1 MTNVEVVIDA
11 GHGAHDSGAVG
22 NGLLEK
28 ERALKLSHMLN
39 EELRSSGVSTY
50 MTRTTDVF
58 VTLSGRA
65 KMANDRGA
73 KVFIS
78 NHLNSAENPSAL
90 GYETFVLNRNDA
102 KTNRLQDLIHAEG
115 MKVLAPLGFRDRGIR
130 TSNLAVLRETNM
142 PAVLTENGFI
152 SNASDMAHIRKDEV
166 LRKLAQAYA
175 KAICTYLGKSYN
187 GSGNTGGSTGGS
199 TPPPTTGGGS
209 SSNGI
214 GVITVSGE
222 GVRIRSGAGTNFPV
236 KRYIVPNT
244 YIVWAIQNGWACVGA
259 DEWVYADPSYT
270 TLKLNNQPAKPITGV
285 AHILGTNINLRK
297 APSTSAEIVRKMNKG
312 EPPYKVWAKQGD
324 WLNLGGD
331 QWVYYDPAYIKF
343 IQD

>member
-39 EELRSSGVSTY
+39 EELRANGVSTY

-65 KMANDRGA
+65 AVANQKGA

-78 NHLNSAENPSAL
+78 NHLNSGGGT
-90 GYETFVLNRNDA
+90 GYESFVYNRNDSS
-102 KTNRLQDLIHAEG
+102 TNRLQDLIHAEG
-115 MKVLAPLGFRDRGIR
+115 MKVLAPLGFHDRGKK
-130 TSNLAVLRETNM
+130 TADLAVVRETHM

-152 SNASDMAHIRKDEV
+152 DNATDMSHIRKDEV

-209 SSNGI
+209 SDGI
-214 GVITVSGE
+214 GVITISGE
-222 GVRIRSGAGTNFPV
+222 GVNLRSGAGTNYPV
-236 KRYIVPNT
+236 KRKIVPNT
-244 YIVWAIQNGWACVGA
+244 YIVWAMKDGWACVGG

-270 TLKLNNQPAKPITGV
+270 TLKLNDQPAKPVTGV

-297 APSTSAEIVRKMNKG
+297 APSTNAEIVRKMNKG

-331 QWVYYDPAYIKF
+331 QWVKYDSSYIRF
-343 IQD
+343 VQD

>member
-1 MTNVEVVIDA
+1 MTNVDVVIDA

-28 ERALKLSHMLN
+28 ERALTLSHMLN

-50 MTRTTDVF
+50 MTRTSDTF

-90 GYETFVLNRNDA
+90 GYETFVYNRND
-102 KTNRLQDLIHAEG
+102 KNTNLLQDLIHAEG
-115 MKVLAPLGFRDRGIR
+115 MKVLSPLGFRDRGKK
-130 TSNLAVLRETNM
+130 TKDLAVVRETHM

-175 KAICTYLGKSYN
+175 KAICTYLGKNYN

-199 TPPPTTGGGS
+199 TPPTTGGGS
-209 SSNGI
+209 NGI
-214 GVITVSGE
+214 GTITISGE
-222 GVRIRSGAGTNFPV
+222 GVNLRSGAGTNYPV
-236 KRYIVPNT
+236 KRKIAPNT
-244 YIVWAIQNGWACVGA
+244 YIVWAMSNGWACVGG

-270 TLKLNNQPAKPITGV
+270 SLKLNGQPNNPTPVVTGV
-285 AHILGTNINLRK
+285 IYINGSNINVRSGAGTNYG
-297 APSTSAEIVRKMNKG
+297 IVKKVQKG
-312 EPPYKVWAKQGD
+312 ESYRVWAKEGD
-324 WLNLGGD
+324 WVNVGGN
-331 QWVYYDPAYIKF
+331 QWIKHDTSYTRF
-343 IQD
+343 VQD

>member
-1 MTNVEVVIDA
+1 MEIVEVVIDA

-22 NGLLEK
+22 SGLLEK

-65 KMANDRGA
+65 KLANDRGA

-115 MKVLAPLGFRDRGIR
+115 MRVLAPLGFRDRGIR
-130 TSNLAVLRETNM
+130 TSNLAVLRETHM

-199 TPPPTTGGGS
+199 TPPTTGGGS
-209 SSNGI
+209 SQEGI
-214 GVITVSGE
+214 GVITVNGE

-236 KRYIVPNT
+236 KRPIEKGD
-244 YIVWAIQNGWACVGA
+244 YIVWAMQNGWACVGGE
-259 DEWVYADPSYT
+259 EWIYADPSYT
-270 TLKLNNQPAKPITGV
+270 KLRLYDAPPAAVTGTLYIE
-285 AHILGTNINLRK
+285 GTNVN
-297 APSTSAEIVRKMNKG
+297 VRSGAGSEYASVGKVNK
-312 EPPYKVWAKQGD
+312 PQSFKVWGRNGD
-324 WLNLGGD
+324 WMCVGTD
-331 QWVYYDPAYIKF
+331 QWIKHNPSYTRF
-343 IQD
+343 VQD

>member
-39 EELRSSGVSTY
+39 EELRANGVSTY

-65 KMANDRGA
+65 KLANDRGA

-130 TSNLAVLRETNM
+130 TSNLAVLRETHM

-209 SSNGI
+209 SQQGI
-214 GVITVSGE
+214 GTITINGE
-222 GVRIRSGAGTNFPV
+222 GVRIRTGAGTNYPF
-236 KRYIVPNT
+236 KRYIPKNV
-244 YIVWAIQNGWACVGA
+244 YIVWAMENGWACVGG

-270 TLKLNNQPAKPITGV
+270 TLKLYEQPQQAVTGIV
-285 AHILGTNINLRK
+285 YVTGTNIN
-297 APSTSAEIVRKMNKG
+297 VRKGAGTNYAVVKKIGKG
-312 EPPYKVWAKQGD
+312 SFKVWGISGD
-324 WLNLGGD
+324 WACVGSDEWIKL
-331 QWVYYDPAYIKF
+331 DPSYTRF
-343 IQD
+343 VRD

>member
-39 EELRSSGVSTY
+39 EELRASGVSTY

-90 GYETFVLNRNDA
+90 GYETFVLNRND
-102 KTNRLQDLIHAEG
+102 KNTNHLQDLIHAEG

-130 TSNLAVLRETNM
+130 TSNLAVLRETHM

-175 KAICTYLGKSYN
+175 TAICTYLGKPYK
-187 GSGNTGGSTGGS
+187 GSGSTGGS
-199 TPPPTTGGGS
+199 TQPPTTGGGS
-209 SSNGI
+209 NGI
-214 GVITVSGE
+214 GIITISGE
-222 GVRIRSGAGTNFPV
+222 GLRIRTGAGTNYPV
-236 KRYIVPNT
+236 KRPIEKGD
-244 YIVWAIQNGWACVGA
+244 YIVWATKDGWACVGG

-270 TLKLNNQPAKPITGV
+270 TLKLNGQPPTQKPVTGV
-285 AHILGTNINLRK
+285 AYILGTNVNLRK
-297 APSTSAEIVRKMNKG
+297 APNVNGEFIRKLNKP
-312 EPPYKVWAKQGD
+312 ENYKVWGKEGD

-331 QWVYYDPAYIKF
+331 QWVKYDPSYIRF
-343 IQD
+343 VQD